1 MRVPYLYLH
10 MRQVFSLLLICCI
23 LGQASVRTMLVLH
36 YQLNRAV
43 YLRNCENKDK
53 PSLHCDG
60 KCYLKKQMGVSP
72 KEDPNEPK
80 LPDGFREIKDVQ
92 LFCESF
98 DILTIGSVSDP
109 QRQPMPLFQF
119 TLPLALLTGVFRPPA
134 AV

>member
-1 MRVPYLYLH
+1 

-23 LGQASVRTMLVLH
+23 LGQASVRTLLVLH

-60 KCYLKKQMGVSP
+60 KCYLKKQMGVSL

-80 LPDGFREIKDVQ
+80 LPEGFREIKEVQ

-98 DILTIGSVSDP
+98 EILTIGRAADT
-109 QRQPMPLFQF
+109 QRQPLPLFQF
-119 TLPLALLTGVFRPPA
+119 TLPFALLTGVFRPPA
-134 AV
+134 AA